1 MKDLKNTL
9 TSICGLLSAIC
20 VSLLGISGEVAL
32 PKWLSVLCVVTVAVS
47 TAFIGWA
54 TGRNADLT
62 KKTAM
67 QIEKQNQ
74 EEDK

>member
-9 TSICGLLSAIC
+9 TTVFGLLIAIC
-20 VSLLGISGEVAL
+20 TALLGITGQVML
-32 PKWLSVLCVVTVAVS
+32 PKWLNVVCIVVIAVG

-62 KKTAM
+62 KKSSK
-67 QIEKQNQ
+67 QIDRQIDQK
-74 EEDK
+74 